1 MHWSGKIWMGT
12 TVMALLMSQG
22 TLASERVNDTE
33 ETLIMLSDD
42 GVKVNDESASEERG
56 DTVYLSHDIIY
67 YEERETYDSG
77 NPYGEGEVDDQ
88 HSESEADAHTVVN
101 ITQPGTYRI
110 TGTLSQGQ
118 IAVDLGEEA
127 KTDPEAV
134 VTLILEN
141 ADITCTVA
149 PAVIF
154 YNTYECDTQWVEYD
168 EGDVSDYEA
177 KAEQDTSQA
186 GANVIIADGSVNNIN
201 GSYVARIYEDSEEE
215 KKKHK
220 YDGAFY
226 SKMSMNV
233 DGEETGDGVLNI
245 VADNEGLDSELH
257 LTVNGGKVNI
267 QSQDDGINTNEDGVS
282 VTTINGG
289 AVHITAGLGKEG
301 DGIDSNGYLVING
314 GTVIATAN
322 PASDSGLDSDS
333 GSYINGG
340 TVIATGSTM
349 DWPESDS
356 DQVTINLQFAQM
368 QAADEAL
375 IVTDTE
381 GSVLFAYDPDKDET
395 TGENNRDYQGAVI
408 SSPSFKT
415 GEDYHIY
422 VGGDVIGEET
432 DGLYDADTVTG
443 MEGSVQQEYSGSDIG
458 RSGGPEGFG
467 GQRIEGGMMQIMQLF
482 SVDGIAVEV
491 SDEAAETILQMME
504 NQNFSGDITAEEIK
518 ACTTLQ
524 ELSELLYGENKFED
538 RDMSGAGEGFR
549 PSDGEMPRTPD
560 EKPQEGKAENPA
572 MPDEKPQETTEGG
585 DQSSAEFHM
594 TDKVNAFANVKDSG
608 M

>member
-1 MHWSGKIWMGT
+1 MHWCRKIWMGT
-12 TVMALLMSQG
+12 TVIALLMGQG
-22 TLASERVNDTE
+22 TLASENGNDTG
-33 ETLIMLSDD
+33 ETVIMLSDD
-42 GVKVNDESASEERG
+42 GVKVNDEAAPEEEG
-56 DTVYLSHDIIY
+56 DAVYLSHDIIY

-77 NPYGEGEVDDQ
+77 NPYGEGDADDR

-101 ITQPGTYRI
+101 ITQPGVYRI

-154 YNTYECDTQWVEYD
+154 YNTYECDTKWVEYD
-168 EGDVSDYEA
+168 EGTAPDYEA

-201 GSYVARIYEDSEEE
+201 GSYVARIYEDNGEE

-233 DGEETGDGVLNI
+233 DGEENGDGVLNI
-245 VADNEGLDSELH
+245 VAENEGLDSELH
-257 LTVNGGKVNI
+257 LTINGGKVNI

-314 GTVIATAN
+314 GTVIAIAN
-322 PASDSGLDSDS
+322 PASDSGLDSDN

-340 TVIATGSTM
+340 TVVATGSAM

-356 DQVTINLQFAQM
+356 AQVTINLQFSQM

-381 GSVLFAYDPDKDET
+381 GTVLFAYDPDKDET
-395 TGENNRDYQGAVI
+395 TGKNNRDYQGAVI
-408 SSPSFKT
+408 SSPSFET

-422 VGGDVIGEET
+422 AGGDVIGEET
-432 DGLYDADTVTG
+432 DGLYNADSVTG
-443 MEGSVQQEYSGSDIG
+443 MDGGVQQEYSGSDIG
-458 RSGGPEGFG
+458 RAGGPGGFG
-467 GQRIEGGMMQIMQLF
+467 GQRSEGGMMEIIQLF
-482 SVDGIAVEV
+482 SVDGIAMEI
-491 SDEAAETILQMME
+491 SDEAAETILQIME
-504 NQNFSGDITAEEIK
+504 KQNSSGEITAEQIR
-518 ACTTLQ
+518 ACTTLK
-524 ELSELLYGENKFED
+524 ELSELLFGENQFED
-538 RDMSGAGEGFR
+538 REMPGEREEFGPSDGGAPQMPDEMPQGENSEKPGAPDEILQENAGEG
-549 PSDGEMPRTPD
+549 E
-560 EKPQEGKAENPA
+560 
-572 MPDEKPQETTEGG
+572 
-585 DQSSAEFHM
+585 QSSVEFHM
-594 TDKVNAFANVKDSG
+594 TDKVNSFANVKDSEL
-608 M
+608 